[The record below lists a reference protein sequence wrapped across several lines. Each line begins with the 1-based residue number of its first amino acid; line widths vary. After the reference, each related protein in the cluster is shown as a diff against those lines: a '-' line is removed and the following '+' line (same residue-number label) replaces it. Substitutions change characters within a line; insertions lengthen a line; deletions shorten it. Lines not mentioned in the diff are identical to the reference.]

1 MKRCIDEISCF
12 CHIIDMKKLRL
23 IFVIAIAPLTLGSVA
38 QACDM
43 HGAGF
48 GGFGFSTASW
58 EAYAPTVSTT
68 DPAFDEESFQTPLTA
83 PPVKKVKSKP
93 SFANAAH
100 MAALKA
106 KAKLEKERS
115 SEAVDKD
122 KKFKKVTLNADR

>member
-1 MKRCIDEISCF
+1 VKRCIDEISCF

-83 PPVKKVKSKP
+83 Q
-93 SFANAAH
+93 
-100 MAALKA
+100 A

-115 SEAVDKD
+115 SDAMDKD
-122 KKFKKVTLNADR
+122 KKFKKATLNADR